1 MLDINFEF
9 RKGILF
15 IRLSGVLNKNTVNK
29 LQNEVTDLIKDNGIR
44 NVVFNIS
51 GLEVIDMKGINS
63 LIYNYELCH
72 NNKGKSLVCG
82 IDNSLVRH
90 RIENSRLL
98 KYMAETSDEL
108 SAFNVINL

>member
-1 MLDINFEF
+1 MLEINYEF
-9 RKGILF
+9 RRGILF
-15 IRLSGVLNKNTVNK
+15 IRLNGILTKNTVDK
-29 LQNEVTDLIKDNGIR
+29 LQNEVTDMIKDNGIR
-44 NVVFNIS
+44 NVVFNIA
-51 GLEVIDMKGINS
+51 GLKVIDMKGINS
-63 LIYNYELCH
+63 LLYNYELCH

-98 KYMAETSDEL
+98 KYMNETSDEL